1 MLRRALEV
9 RRGCGTMLGML
20 GNAKRKL
27 NRTGKDIRTL
37 GEIGQKKNHE
47 KWHQGFPGDHNGC
60 LDDVK

>member
-1 MLRRALEV
+1 
-9 RRGCGTMLGML
+9 MLGML